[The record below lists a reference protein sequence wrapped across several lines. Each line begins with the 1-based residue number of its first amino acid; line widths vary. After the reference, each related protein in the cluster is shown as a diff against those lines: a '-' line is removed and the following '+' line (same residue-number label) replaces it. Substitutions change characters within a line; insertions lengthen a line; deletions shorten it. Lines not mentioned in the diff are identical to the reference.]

1 LNNQQWREKLYQQR
15 LEVIPTKLSQWL
27 QGIITEKWQE
37 ILSTI
42 DNYRPIN
49 PGFLLAAEKISSRE
63 SPTDIQRGIRQ
74 LYASQKEVEFSE
86 HLTPEEAL
94 AKLQHQTQD
103 ETIRWQ
109 AAEYL
114 WNIDPHYPNAAI
126 RKMLDV
132 GSQLMGHKI
141 ALMVGVLST
150 SNQRIAVLIRAYAMD
165 NFAKL
170 PPGLSLQISDEIGQL
185 IPSLEAIA
193 REKPLDSYLQLYFLA
208 DADDRFNVNLSLGD
222 SSIIEQFRI

>member
-1 LNNQQWREKLYQQR
+1 
-15 LEVIPTKLSQWL
+15 
-27 QGIITEKWQE
+27 
-37 ILSTI
+37 
-42 DNYRPIN
+42 
-49 PGFLLAAEKISSRE
+49 
-63 SPTDIQRGIRQ
+63 
-74 LYASQKEVEFSE
+74 VEFSE

-132 GSQLMGHKI
+132 GSQLMGYKI

-150 SNQRIAVLIRAYAMD
+150 SDQRIAVLIRAYAMD

-170 PPGLSLQISDEIGQL
+170 PPGLSLQISDEIGQ
-185 IPSLEAIA
+185 INP
-193 REKPLDSYLQLYFLA
+193 
-208 DADDRFNVNLSLGD
+208 
-222 SSIIEQFRI
+222 QFRSNSKGETLR